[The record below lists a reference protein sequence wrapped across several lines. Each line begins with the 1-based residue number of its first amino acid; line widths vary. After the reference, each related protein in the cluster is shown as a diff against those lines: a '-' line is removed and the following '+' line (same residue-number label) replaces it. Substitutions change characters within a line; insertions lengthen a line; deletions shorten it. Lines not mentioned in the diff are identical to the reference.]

1 MKADQ
6 KKQLKAQAHAL
17 NPVVMIGQ
25 HGLTDAV
32 SQEIDIALD
41 AHELIKIKIRAEKQD
56 RIVIRDQIIEQTR
69 AELIQTIGQ
78 MIVIYRKNKKS

>member
-1 MKADQ
+1 VKADQ